1 MDFMNQTNQMDH
13 THPMSPC
20 MPHSPS
26 ADQKEECSWQTPGM
40 AYVPWQNFTKVYDPK
55 MNRAGSMQ
63 PMNQKELYEWIATL
77 GFCAVDMMLYLDTHP
92 DDEAAL
98 DYFNQCTQLYRN
110 AKMAYEKQYGPLNAF
125 GESNADEWNWNEG
138 PMPWEGGR

>member
-1 MDFMNQTNQMDH
+1 
-13 THPMSPC
+13 
-20 MPHSPS
+20 
-26 ADQKEECSWQTPGM
+26 
-40 AYVPWQNFTKVYDPK
+40 

-92 DDEAAL
+92 DDEAGL

-125 GESNADEWNWNEG
+125 GESNADEWN
-138 PMPWEGGR
+138 